1 MGRNEPELRDG
12 SHQAGTPGAKG
23 KASHFLRHTENLL
36 LEVGLACILPPD
48 GEVPVT
54 EAPTAAARR
63 MPRRNRPSAPLAATP
78 CRAKGAGRPASH
90 GASAASRG
98 DRKRAAVSL
107 AKCYPFKHRS
117 EENRGLAE
125 ENNTRQKGK
134 KTHIQVNKRFPPL
147 GPGLAGAAIRLGRK
161 AGDGGARSGLL
172 GDTDA
177 FGWTFSSCLPQ
188 VCCRPRCHRSD
199 GPPASDAD
207 VEGQPR
213 ARAPAGR

>member
-1 MGRNEPELRDG
+1 MGRNEPELRER

-23 KASHFLRHTENLL
+23 KASHFLRRTENLL
-36 LEVGLACILPPD
+36 LEVGLACILPPH

-54 EAPTAAARR
+54 ETLRLR
-63 MPRRNRPSAPLAATP
+63 LLVGCRGRDRPSAPLAATP

-98 DRKRAAVSL
+98 DRKWAAVSS

-125 ENNTRQKGK
+125 ENNTHQKGK
-134 KTHIQVNKRFPPL
+134 KTHIHVNKRIPPL

-172 GDTDA
+172 GDA

-188 VCCRPRCHRSD
+188 VCCWPRCHRSD
-199 GPPASDAD
+199 GPPASDDD